1 LTSTARWRTPR
12 GHIATTTSRA
22 NVDVLLAIT
31 LADRPA
37 NCFEVI
43 GVGEQATANK
53 PAPDIYRWVLNQ
65 PGLPGDPS
73 PSRIRRM
80 ACVLRWVQASRCW

>member
-1 LTSTARWRTPR
+1 LTSTARWRTSR
-12 GHIATTTSRA
+12 GRIATASRA
-22 NVDVLLAIT
+22 NVDVLLATT
-31 LADRPA
+31 LADLPA

-43 GVGEQATANK
+43 GAGEQATAK
-53 PAPDIYRWVLNQ
+53 KSAPDIYRWVLNQ
-65 PGLPGDPS
+65 LGLPGDAS